1 MSNSKKKIALLFSSL
16 ASFEPEMDGGKWTG
30 RYIVN
35 QSKIDKLGEP
45 PDLNEILTR
54 IGQASVELKDFLQQ
68 TEILARN
75 GSMLSSF
82 VMQADNMLNGLIT
95 GIQDKDLVEKMA
107 ILVGRYRQMYDLLH
121 QIAHDLPEKEG
132 KRRAANFLL
141 WKGQELTLPV
151 LTTLVNQNSTNGQE
165 NITLLAEEKPRPGDA
180 YAPGTINTDHQS

>member
-16 ASFEPEMDGGKWTG
+16 ASFEPEMDEGKWTG
-30 RYIVN
+30 RYLVN
-35 QSKIDKLGEP
+35 QSKIEKLGEP

-68 TEILARN
+68 TERLARD
-75 GSMLSSF
+75 GSMLSAF
-82 VMQADNMLNGLIT
+82 IMQADDMLNGLIA
-95 GIQDKDLVEKMA
+95 GIAEKDLIEKMA

-141 WKGQELTLPV
+141 WKGQELTIPA
-151 LTTLVNQNSTNGQE
+151 LVNQNSTNGQK
-165 NITLLAEEKPRPGDA
+165 NPTLLECKSELGSQERDSRPEGPISSD
-180 YAPGTINTDHQS
+180 DQS